1 MRLVHRTAR
10 TFMCR
15 YEGSVQNIYISQ
27 KKSVCQFFAEWA
39 RLLPHLASGMVKE
52 EAFGCEKVPVTVFQD
67 SDDLSRSVAHH
78 IAALIA
84 HKAEAGELECP
95 QAACPVCN
103 AGPAH
108 SLSVLILRLDA

>member
-1 MRLVHRTAR
+1 MR
-10 TFMCR
+10 
-15 YEGSVQNIYISQ
+15 
-27 KKSVCQFFAEWA
+27 QFCAEWA

-84 HKAEAGELECP
+84 HKAEAGELAVSTSRLSCVQCWSCP
-95 QAACPVCN
+95 FAQ
-103 AGPAH
+103 
-108 SLSVLILRLDA
+108 RLDTAFGCMK